1 MTRGLIYK
9 KYKSAAEDL
18 GVDSPK
24 ALTNCVA
31 AGTGGSTEGTYYV
44 GMRWLTAELQPG
56 SLSVLTTVSATA
68 SDAFRY
74 GSTGTTNRFQDAV
87 STRISASHKGYVQLW
102 RSNLGDSSIVYTV
115 YGTGTAMT
123 VSATENDEGYSK
135 YTISDIGGVSP
146 VTALIPGDVV
156 VLSGHTVANQDGQQ
170 TILKVLID
178 DKKIVTDKGFFGAG
192 TGTATERLFY
202 MSYKGDLTSHADSG
216 GQAKF
221 TTATKHKL
229 AVGAVILVA
238 GSHSDVSG
246 TYDAVHTVLSVQ
258 SPFVF
263 TSSVAFDAGTLGTP
277 TYQLIGAGSASIE
290 YDQLTDAQLTASSNI
305 SMAITARDSQ
315 LVARR
320 QNPPPKHKSVVTFF
334 RSRMW
339 YAVDVAYG
347 GSNHAGTAMTVAVT
361 NGDRTITGTSTDF
374 RSDMIGRLI
383 YIEGETIPHEIQSI
397 TSTTVLEVDTAVART
412 TTSGLE
418 FKICPKPEER
428 NKIYYCVDDA
438 TDILTKRGW
447 LRREQLK
454 VGDIALTINPA
465 TRQIEWQKVTHKN
478 EFDYNGELNR
488 WKSSKFD
495 ALTTDDHRW
504 LADGCGVM
512 GGHWSLRSKQGLG
525 SASHFTATAVAQD
538 MTSKRLIVGG
548 GTPVVNDIV
557 DPVSDDIVELAGWYV
572 TEGTDSKC
580 KPGLVVSQSESH
592 NPRYCDRINGLA
604 ERLRVAGGTAT
615 LIKRNAGTS
624 TRQWYFGGQCGLEV
638 KRLCPDRQLTPE
650 FLCRLN
656 HRQLV
661 LLYKTIMDAD
671 GHRHKGRN
679 GSKVTDIFSQKD
691 RQRTESF
698 QMLAAMIGKRSSYRT
713 YHIARYGYDMHSSTA
728 YSSPRATVCKL
739 TRTKEHYEGKVW
751 CPTTANGTWMARRN
765 GFTYWTGNSEPDE
778 PESVPATN
786 VVYLEEN
793 TNDNDVIVGLAPHGA
808 VLYAF
813 KERHTYRISFGRQP
827 KIDADPTLAFSRG
840 ALNHRCIAV
849 FEDSAYVI
857 DYAGIYSVSLWGSDQ
872 LARNGID
879 HDIKPLLDF
888 VYDGKL
894 GLDQA
899 RNAFTVVDPERRQV
913 RFFLATSS
921 LAPDYSYDTTL
932 LRPKACLVYNIDTK
946 TWDVE
951 GYVQQ
956 FGGGCCAPVSGRMRV
971 FMAGMKDRVY
981 SMKDNV
987 AESGVVHNSLVTTYT
1002 SGTPSLT
1009 DSDASFGVDGELV
1022 NAPVAIIDGTGKFE
1036 VRRVASHD
1044 NTVLTLDK
1052 AFDTELDATSEYLVG
1067 GVMAKFKTGAFAFP
1081 DSFNSKGGEKGNK
1094 RGMRIAYQPFSDTFD
1109 IRFYLNHQTTPYAQK
1124 ISISEGMGITTT
1136 ADSSN
1141 IVVDATRTRSRLE
1154 NAPGYC
1160 VIEIGGGRLQ
1170 GESYGNRWLA
1180 VELRCFRGLAK
1191 PKFYGMEIMGV
1202 IPHPGSGEK

>member
-1 MTRGLIYK
+1 MTRFSKTIATGRHVFGVPCCAQARDERTVYVDGLTRGLIWDRRT
-9 KYKSAAEDL
+9 ATADDL
-18 GVDSPK
+18 GIDYPK
-24 ALTNCVA
+24 ALLNVTA
-31 AGTGGSTEGTYYV
+31 TGTGGASAGTYYV
-44 GMRWLTAELQPG
+44 GYRWLDRNLQPG
-56 SLSVLTTVSATA
+56 SLSVLNSVTA
-68 SDAFRY
+68 VANDRFYY
-74 GSTGTTNRFQDAV
+74 GSITAVNRFQDAI

-102 RSNLGDSSIVYTV
+102 RSAVGDSSIVYTV
-115 YGTGTAMT
+115 YGVGTAMT

-156 VLSGHTVANQDGQQ
+156 VISGHTVGNQDGQQ

-178 DKKIVTDKGFFGAG
+178 DKKIVTDKGYFGAG
-192 TGTATERLFY
+192 TATATERLFY
-202 MSYKGDLTSHADSG
+202 MSYKGDLTSHADNG
-216 GQAKF
+216 GSAQF

-229 AVGAVILVA
+229 AVNSIIEVTGAGAAVP
-238 GSHSDVSG
+238 
-246 TYDAVHTVLSVQ
+246 TYNTVHRVVSVQ

-263 TSSVAFDAGTLGTP
+263 TSDIAFDAGTLGTP
-277 TYQLIGAGSASIE
+277 VYQLIGYGKSTAGTG
-290 YDQLTDAQLTASSNI
+290 DTLTDAQLTASSNI
-305 SMAITARDSQ
+305 SMAITARDAQ

-320 QNPPPKHKSVVTFF
+320 QNPPPKHKAVAVFF

-347 GSNHAGTAMTVAVT
+347 GSNHAGTAMTVAIADNSPT
-361 NGDRTITGTSTDF
+361 DYTITGTNTDF
-374 RSDMIGRLI
+374 RSDMVGRYL
-383 YIEGETIPHEIQSI
+383 YMENETEPLEIQSV
-397 TSTTVLEVDTAVART
+397 TSSTVMLVHRQPTQAGASPVT
-412 TTSGLE
+412 GLE

-428 NKIYYCVDDA
+428 NKIYY
-438 TDILTKRGW
+438 
-447 LRREQLK
+447 
-454 VGDIALTINPA
+454 
-465 TRQIEWQKVTHKN
+465 
-478 EFDYNGELNR
+478 
-488 WKSSKFD
+488 
-495 ALTTDDHRW
+495 
-504 LADGCGVM
+504 
-512 GGHWSLRSKQGLG
+512 
-525 SASHFTATAVAQD
+525 
-538 MTSKRLIVGG
+538 
-548 GTPVVNDIV
+548 
-557 DPVSDDIVELAGWYV
+557 
-572 TEGTDSKC
+572 
-580 KPGLVVSQSESH
+580 
-592 NPRYCDRINGLA
+592 
-604 ERLRVAGGTAT
+604 
-615 LIKRNAGTS
+615 
-624 TRQWYFGGQCGLEV
+624 
-638 KRLCPDRQLTPE
+638 
-650 FLCRLN
+650 
-656 HRQLV
+656 
-661 LLYKTIMDAD
+661 
-671 GHRHKGRN
+671 
-679 GSKVTDIFSQKD
+679 
-691 RQRTESF
+691 
-698 QMLAAMIGKRSSYRT
+698 
-713 YHIARYGYDMHSSTA
+713 
-728 YSSPRATVCKL
+728 
-739 TRTKEHYEGKVW
+739 
-751 CPTTANGTWMARRN
+751 
-765 GFTYWTGNSEPDE
+765 SEPDE

-921 LAPDYSYDTTL
+921 LASEYSYDTTL

-956 FGGGCCAPVSGRMRV
+956 LGGGCCAPVSGRMRV

-1009 DSDASFGVDGELV
+1009 DSDATFGTSEELV
-1022 NAPVAIIDGTGKFE
+1022 NAPVAIVDGTGKFQ
-1036 VRRVASHD
+1036 VRRVVSHTA
-1044 NTVLTLDK
+1044 TVLTLDK
-1052 AFDTELDATSEYLVG
+1052 AFDTALDTTSEYVTG
-1067 GVMAKFKTGAFAFP
+1067 GVIAKFKTGAFAFP
-1081 DSFNSKGGEKGNK
+1081 DSYNSKKGDSGNK

-1109 IRFYLNHQTTPYAQK
+1109 VRFYLNHESTPFDHK
-1124 ISISEGMGITTT
+1124 IPISEGMGITTT
-1136 ADSSN
+1136 ANSPN
-1141 IVVDATRTRSRLE
+1141 VVVDATSARSALS
-1154 NAPGYC
+1154 NAPGYG
-1160 VIEIGGGRLQ
+1160 VVEIGGGRLQ